1 METTDQLQAIEQRL
15 AVIQQ
20 RMDDLI
26 ELNELLDKV
35 KPRVSRTTLAA
46 VEALVG
52 AIERWQG
59 MTEMPIRDAIKEIQ
73 AAADDIIHR
82 AAELRKALKGQDDA

>member
-1 METTDQLQAIEQRL
+1 MATTDQLQAIEQRL

-26 ELNELLDKV
+26 ELNELLDKA

-46 VEALVG
+46 V
-52 AIERWQG
+52 
-59 MTEMPIRDAIKEIQ
+59 
-73 AAADDIIHR
+73 
-82 AAELRKALKGQDDA
+82 KALPNKWRREAVSQCLMCCETSQQKADELEQVVKGENDGS